1 MPPSPLLLRL
11 PLPAT
16 LIAWSLPEA
25 LVAQVRNAVGRDSRL
40 VTVQTGA
47 DVQSL
52 LRASTSLCLI
62 VPVLRDRFDP
72 FWSEYIA
79 LRERFPNIPV
89 IAVAMAGVS
98 SMQAALRLSQLGVS
112 DLLDANEGLR
122 ADDVRA
128 ALSKTYSDA
137 TAMRV
142 WKQIEEEFARR
153 GTAFPDD
160 LTTMMKRALRY
171 AHEHLPASKLAALMQ
186 MHERT
191 LRKFCETRQ
200 LPSPQSIAGWA
211 RLLLAALY
219 IEERG
224 RTFVSIARLLGY
236 PTVGA
241 LRKQIT
247 RYTHRSPKQLRDAG
261 AMTVSLQ
268 LLCEALHAGGTQQPV
283 NDERPRLVL
292 LA

>member
-1 MPPSPLLLRL
+1 M
-11 PLPAT
+11 
-16 LIAWSLPEA
+16 
-25 LVAQVRNAVGRDSRL
+25 VQVRHAVGRDSRL
-40 VTVQTGA
+40 VAVQTGG
-47 DVQSL
+47 DVQTQ

-72 FWSEYIA
+72 FWCEYVA
-79 LRERFPNIPV
+79 LRERFPNVPV

-98 SMQAALRLSQLGVS
+98 SMQAVLRLSQLGVS

-122 ADDVRA
+122 VDEIRA

-142 WKQIEEEFARR
+142 WTLIEEAFARQ
-153 GTAFPDD
+153 GSAFPDD
-160 LTTMMKRALRY
+160 LTTMMKRSLRY

-191 LRKFCETRQ
+191 LRKYCETRRF
-200 LPSPQSIAGWA
+200 PSPQLLAGWA
-211 RLLLAALY
+211 RLLIAALY

-247 RYTHRSPKQLRDAG
+247 RYTNRSPKQLRDAG
-261 AMTVSLQ
+261 AMAVSLQ
-268 LLCEALHAGGTQQPV
+268 LFCEALQAGATSRPM
-283 NDERPRLVL
+283 NDERPRLIL

>member
-1 MPPSPLLLRL
+1 MPLSPLLRL

-40 VTVQTGA
+40 VAVQTGA
-47 DVQSL
+47 DVQAQ

-79 LRERFPNIPV
+79 LRERFPNVPV

-122 ADDVRA
+122 ADEIRA

-142 WKQIEEEFARR
+142 WKLIEEEFARQ
-153 GTAFPDD
+153 GSAFPDD
-160 LTTMMKRALRY
+160 LTTMMKRSLRY

-200 LPSPQSIAGWA
+200 LPSPQIIAGWA

-224 RTFVSIARLLGY
+224 RTFVSIATLLGY

-247 RYTHRSPKQLRDAG
+247 RYTNRSPKQLRDAG
-261 AMTVSLQ
+261 AMAVSLQ
-268 LLCEALHAGGTQQPV
+268 LLCEAVRANSTQQPM

>member
-1 MPPSPLLLRL
+1 MPPSPLLRL

-25 LVAQVRNAVGRDSRL
+25 LVVQVRHAVGRDSRL
-40 VTVQTGA
+40 VAVQTGG
-47 DVQSL
+47 DVQTQ

-72 FWSEYIA
+72 FWSEYVA
-79 LRERFPNIPV
+79 LRERFPNVPV

-98 SMQAALRLSQLGVS
+98 SMQAVLRLSQLGVS

-122 ADDVRA
+122 VDEIRA

-142 WKQIEEEFARR
+142 WTLIEETFARQ
-153 GTAFPDD
+153 GSAFPDD
-160 LTTMMKRALRY
+160 LTTMMKRSLRY

-191 LRKFCETRQ
+191 LRKYCETRRF
-200 LPSPQSIAGWA
+200 PSPQLLAGWA
-211 RLLLAALY
+211 RLLIAALY

-247 RYTHRSPKQLRDAG
+247 RYTNRSPKQLRDAG
-261 AMTVSLQ
+261 AIAVSLQ
-268 LLCEALHAGGTQQPV
+268 LFCEALRAGGTLQPM
-283 NDERPRLVL
+283 NDERPRLIL

>member
-1 MPPSPLLLRL
+1 MPLSPLLRL

-25 LVAQVRNAVGRDSRL
+25 LVAQVRSAVGRDSRL
-40 VTVQTGA
+40 VAVRTGA
-47 DVQSL
+47 DVQTQ

-79 LRERFPNIPV
+79 LRERFPNVPV

-122 ADDVRA
+122 ADEIRA

-142 WKQIEEEFARR
+142 WKLIEEEFARQ
-153 GTAFPDD
+153 GSAFPDD
-160 LTTMMKRALRY
+160 LTTMMKRSLRY

-200 LPSPQSIAGWA
+200 LPSPQIIAGWA

-247 RYTHRSPKQLRDAG
+247 RYTNRSPKQLRDAG
-261 AMTVSLQ
+261 AMSVSLQ
-268 LLCEALHAGGTQQPV
+268 LLCEALRAGGTQQPM

>member
-1 MPPSPLLLRL
+1 MPLSPLLRL

-25 LVAQVRNAVGRDSRL
+25 LVAQVRSAVGRDSRL
-40 VTVQTGA
+40 VAVRTGA
-47 DVQSL
+47 DVQTQ

-79 LRERFPNIPV
+79 LRERFPNVPV

-122 ADDVRA
+122 AEEIRA

-142 WKQIEEEFARR
+142 WKLIEEEFARQ
-153 GTAFPDD
+153 GSAFPDD
-160 LTTMMKRALRY
+160 LTTMMKRSLRY

-200 LPSPQSIAGWA
+200 LPSPQIIAGWA

-247 RYTHRSPKQLRDAG
+247 RYTNRSPKQLRDAG
-261 AMTVSLQ
+261 AMSVSLQ
-268 LLCEALHAGGTQQPV
+268 LLCEALRAGGTQQPM

>member
-1 MPPSPLLLRL
+1 MPLSPLLRL

-40 VTVQTGA
+40 VAVQTGA
-47 DVQSL
+47 DVQTQ

-79 LRERFPNIPV
+79 LRERFPNVPV
-89 IAVAMAGVS
+89 IAVAVAGVS

-122 ADDVRA
+122 ADEIRA

-142 WKQIEEEFARR
+142 WKLIEEAFARQES
-153 GTAFPDD
+153 AFPDD
-160 LTTMMKRALRY
+160 LTTMMKRSLRY

-191 LRKFCETRQ
+191 LRKFCETRR
-200 LPSPQSIAGWA
+200 LPSPQIIAGWA
-211 RLLLAALY
+211 RLLIAALY

-247 RYTHRSPKQLRDAG
+247 RYTNRSPKQLRDAG
-261 AMTVSLQ
+261 AMAVSLQ
-268 LLCEALHAGGTQQPV
+268 LLCEALHTGSTQQPM

>member
-1 MPPSPLLLRL
+1 MPLSPLLRL

-40 VTVQTGA
+40 VAVQTGA
-47 DVQSL
+47 DVQTQ

-79 LRERFPNIPV
+79 LRERFPNVPV
-89 IAVAMAGVS
+89 IAVAVAGVS

-122 ADDVRA
+122 ADEIRA

-142 WKQIEEEFARR
+142 WKLIEEAFARQES
-153 GTAFPDD
+153 AVPDD
-160 LTTMMKRALRY
+160 LTTMMKRSLRY

-191 LRKFCETRQ
+191 LRKFCETRR
-200 LPSPQSIAGWA
+200 LPSPQIIAGWA
-211 RLLLAALY
+211 RLLIAALY

-247 RYTHRSPKQLRDAG
+247 RYTNRSPKQLRDAG
-261 AMTVSLQ
+261 AMAVSLQ

-283 NDERPRLVL
+283 NDERPHLVL

>member
-1 MPPSPLLLRL
+1 MPLSPLLRL

-40 VTVQTGA
+40 VAVQTGA
-47 DVQSL
+47 DVQTQ

-79 LRERFPNIPV
+79 LRERFPNVPV
-89 IAVAMAGVS
+89 IAVAVAGVS

-122 ADDVRA
+122 ADEIRA

-142 WKQIEEEFARR
+142 WKLIEEAFARQES
-153 GTAFPDD
+153 AFPDD
-160 LTTMMKRALRY
+160 LTTMMKRSLRY

-191 LRKFCETRQ
+191 LRKFCETRR
-200 LPSPQSIAGWA
+200 LPSPQIIAGWA
-211 RLLLAALY
+211 RLLIAALY

-247 RYTHRSPKQLRDAG
+247 RYTNRSPKQLRDAG
-261 AMTVSLQ
+261 AMAVSLQ

-283 NDERPRLVL
+283 NDERPHLVL